1 MAVIIMCSDDLDL
14 EMSDDLDLEMSD
26 DLVMS
31 LTLLLL
37 RTTSFVL

>member
-14 EMSDDLDLEMSD
+14 EMSDDLDLEMS
-26 DLVMS
+26 